1 MPAERCA
8 SYYNATINQ
17 ESDYPKLESDIRV
30 DVAIVG
36 GGFTG
41 VATALELSEK
51 GYKVALI
58 EANKVAWGQPD
69 ATAGR

>member
-1 MPAERCA
+1 MTQQRCA
-8 SYYNATINQ
+8 SYYTASIVQ
-17 ESDYPKLESDIRV
+17 ESDYPRLEGEHRV

-41 VATALELSEK
+41 VATAVELAER
-51 GYKVALI
+51 GYRVAI
-58 EANKVAWGQPD
+58 VEANRIGWGPAD